1 MLTRLGKNDA
11 CWCGSQKEYR
21 KCHADFDEKVDH
33 YKRQGHLVPS
43 RQMIRNPLQIAAIRE
58 SGKVNAAVLDAV
70 TEYVKEG
77 ITTEEIDRLIYQ
89 KTIELGGI
97 PAQLGYKRFPKSVCT
112 SLNNQVCH
120 GIPSPK
126 TVLCDGDII
135 NVDVSTIYKDYF
147 SDSSRMF
154 CVGNVTKEARR
165 LVRVGQECVILGLRQ
180 VRPWGFLGDLGQ
192 VIQEHAVKHGY
203 SVVKKI
209 GGHGIGLR
217 FHEPPWIGYEG
228 KANTGMLLAPGMIF
242 TIEPIINAGKASI
255 YLAKNGWTYYTEDDS
270 LSVQWEVMVLVTED
284 GYEVL
289 AY

>member
-1 MLTRLGKNDA
+1 MLTGLDKNDV
-11 CWCGSQKEYR
+11 CWCGSQKEYK
-21 KCHADFDEKVDH
+21 KCHADFDERVAR
-33 YKRQGHLVPS
+33 YKKRGHLVPS
-43 RQMIRNPLQIAAIRE
+43 RQMIKNPLQIAAIRE
-58 SGKVNAAVLDAV
+58 SGKVNTAVLDTVA
-70 TEYVKEG
+70 EYVRAG
-77 ITTEEIDRLIYQ
+77 ITTEEIDRLVYQ
-89 KTIELGGI
+89 KAVELGGV
-97 PAQLGYKRFPKSVCT
+97 PAQLGYKGFPKSVCT

-120 GIPSPK
+120 GIPSPR
-126 TVLCDGDII
+126 TVLYDGDII

-154 CVGNVTKEARR
+154 CVGKATKEARR
-165 LVRVGQECVILGLRQ
+165 LVRVGQECVVLGLKQ

-255 YLAKNGWTYYTEDDS
+255 YLDKNGWTYYTEDDS
-270 LSVQWEVMVLVTED
+270 LSVQWEVMMLVTED
-284 GYEVL
+284 GYEVM